1 MKKQREITWTGQ
13 SGSVKAIVTAEHGVE
28 VNDEVINIDGHE
40 ITSTKTTVKEEEKM
54 KLKMSGED
62 TCRGY
67 YQDEQGLLEIVD
79 LAVID
84 EKPVDY
90 LGTPYNMDNKEVVD
104 LIGWPDTRALKVE
117 SNLLIPI
124 RFE

>member
-1 MKKQREITWTGQ
+1 
-13 SGSVKAIVTAEHGVE
+13 
-28 VNDEVINIDGHE
+28 
-40 ITSTKTTVKEEEKM
+40 M

-67 YQDEQGLLEIVD
+67 YQNEQGLLEIVD
-79 LAVID
+79 INVVD
-84 EKPVDY
+84 QKPVDY
-90 LGTPYNMDNKEVVD
+90 SGAPYNMDNKEVVD

>member
-1 MKKQREITWTGQ
+1 
-13 SGSVKAIVTAEHGVE
+13 
-28 VNDEVINIDGHE
+28 
-40 ITSTKTTVKEEEKM
+40 M

-67 YQDEQGLLEIVD
+67 YQNEQGLLEIVD
-79 LAVID
+79 INVVD
-84 EKPVDY
+84 QKPVDY
-90 LGTPYNMDNKEVVD
+90 SGAPYNMDNKEVID
-104 LIGWPDTRALKVE
+104 LIGCPDTRALKVE

>member
-1 MKKQREITWTGQ
+1 M
-13 SGSVKAIVTAEHGVE
+13 
-28 VNDEVINIDGHE
+28 
-40 ITSTKTTVKEEEKM
+40 M

-67 YQDEQGLLEIVD
+67 YQNEQGLLEIVD
-79 LAVID
+79 INVVD
-84 EKPVDY
+84 QKPVDY
-90 LGTPYNMDNKEVVD
+90 SGAPYNMDNKEVVD

>member
-1 MKKQREITWTGQ
+1 MNKIAKG
-13 SGSVKAIVTAEHGVE
+13 
-28 VNDEVINIDGHE
+28 
-40 ITSTKTTVKEEEKM
+40 EEKM
-54 KLKMSGED
+54 RLKMNENN

-79 LAVID
+79 IAVID
-84 EKPVDY
+84 EKPVNY
-90 LGTPYNMDNKEVVD
+90 LGIPYDMDNKEVID
-104 LIGWPDTRALKVE
+104 LFGWPDTRALKVE

>member
-1 MKKQREITWTGQ
+1 M
-13 SGSVKAIVTAEHGVE
+13 
-28 VNDEVINIDGHE
+28 
-40 ITSTKTTVKEEEKM
+40 M
-54 KLKMSGED
+54 KLKMNGKN

-67 YQDEQGLLEIVD
+67 YQNQQGLLEIVD
-79 LAVID
+79 IDVID
-84 EKPVDY
+84 DKPIDY
-90 LGTPYNMDNKEVVD
+90 SGAPYNMDNKEVVD